1 MCRCLVLCIPESGQR
16 FRPARAKS
24 PEPTDTG
31 ISVLQKWEA
40 NTMEIQEFQA
50 KALLARYAVACPKG
64 MLATSAD
71 GAERAVRQLGP
82 GPVLVKAQVL
92 AGDRAHAGGIH
103 VARSPELGRAAA
115 AGLLGGRLVTAQTG
129 PGGELVKRVLI
140 EASVNSVR
148 DLYLA
153 MMVDAA
159 SGALL
164 LIAGRCGGTGI
175 EDRADGALETLLL
188 GAGGELD
195 AGDIA
200 GLCRRLTFTDREI
213 ESCREIIGKLHRA
226 FIELDASLIEIN
238 PLALTQAGDAIALDA
253 KIVLDDNAL
262 FRHPELAE
270 LRDQDEIDQ
279 VELSAQ
285 RHQLNFMQ
293 LDGDI
298 GVIVNGAGLAL
309 ATLDMIREAGG
320 RPANFMD
327 IRTTAKSLDIAHG
340 IGLVLD
346 NPRVKVL
353 LLNVYGGGMQPCDTI
368 IEGLGIAVRR
378 KGRALPVVLRFTGN
392 NEDLARLRLANFNL
406 PATECTDM
414 WQAVTLAV
422 ATAKGRK

>member
-1 MCRCLVLCIPESGQR
+1 
-16 FRPARAKS
+16 
-24 PEPTDTG
+24 
-31 ISVLQKWEA
+31 
-40 NTMEIQEFQA
+40 MEIQEFQA
-50 KALLARYAVACPKG
+50 KALLARYAVACPNG
-64 MLATSAD
+64 VLATSAD
-71 GAERAVRQLGP
+71 GAERAARKVGP
-82 GPVLVKAQVL
+82 GSVMVKAQVL
-92 AGDRAHAGGIH
+92 AGDRARAGGIR
-103 VARSPELGRAAA
+103 VAQSPELGKAAA
-115 AGLLGGRLVTAQTG
+115 DELLGRRLVTEQTG
-129 PGGELVKRVLI
+129 PGGELVKRVLV
-140 EASVNSVR
+140 EARISSVR

-164 LIAGRCGGTGI
+164 VIAGHCGGSGI
-175 EDRADGALETLLL
+175 EDRAAGAAFETLLL
-188 GAGGELD
+188 GSCGEMHP
-195 AGDIA
+195 GDIA
-200 GLCRRLTFTDREI
+200 GLCRRLALADKEI
-213 ESCREIIGKLHRA
+213 ESVREIIGKLHRA
-226 FIELDASLIEIN
+226 FVELDASLIEIN
-238 PLALTQAGDAIALDA
+238 PLALTQAGEAIALDA

-270 LRDQDEIDQ
+270 LRDKDEIDQ
-279 VELSAQ
+279 IELSAQ

-298 GVIVNGAGLAL
+298 GLVVNGAGLAL
-309 ATLDMIREAGG
+309 ATLDMVREAGG

-346 NPRVKVL
+346 NPRAKVL

-414 WQAVTLAV
+414 WQAVTCAV
-422 ATAKGRK
+422 AMAKGRK

>member
-1 MCRCLVLCIPESGQR
+1 
-16 FRPARAKS
+16 
-24 PEPTDTG
+24 
-31 ISVLQKWEA
+31 
-40 NTMEIQEFQA
+40 MEIQEFQA
-50 KALLARYAVACPKG
+50 KALLGRYAVACPPG
-64 MLATSAD
+64 SLATSAD

-82 GPVLVKAQVL
+82 GPVMVKAQVL
-92 AGDRAHAGGIH
+92 AGDRAKAGGIH
-103 VARSPELGRAAA
+103 VAQSPERGRAAA
-115 AGLLGGRLVTAQTG
+115 AELLGRRLVTEQTG
-129 PGGELVKRVLI
+129 PGGELVKRVLV
-140 EASVNSVR
+140 EAQVDSVR

-153 MMVDAA
+153 IMVDAA

-164 LIAGRCGGTGI
+164 LIAGRCGGSGI
-175 EDRADGALETLLL
+175 EDRAGSGAQTLETLSL
-188 GAGGELD
+188 GLGGELNAD
-195 AGDIA
+195 EITSF
-200 GLCRRLTFTDREI
+200 CRRLGLVDREL
-213 ESCREIIGKLHRA
+213 ESCREIIGKVHRA
-226 FIELDASLIEIN
+226 FVELDASLIEIN
-238 PLALTQAGDAIALDA
+238 PLALTQAGEAVALDA

-262 FRHPELAE
+262 FRHPDLAN
-270 LRDQDEIDQ
+270 LRDEDEIDP

-309 ATLDMIREAGG
+309 ATLDMIRDAGG

-346 NPRVKVL
+346 NPRAKVL

-378 KGRALPVVLRFTGN
+378 KGRTLPVVLRFTGN

-406 PATECTDM
+406 PATECSDM

-422 ATAKGRK
+422 ATAKGRA

>member
-1 MCRCLVLCIPESGQR
+1 
-16 FRPARAKS
+16 
-24 PEPTDTG
+24 
-31 ISVLQKWEA
+31 
-40 NTMEIQEFQA
+40 MEIHEFQA

-71 GAERAVRQLGP
+71 GAERAARQLGP
-82 GPVLVKAQVL
+82 SPVMVKAQVL
-92 AGDRAHAGGIH
+92 AGDRAGAGGIH
-103 VARSPELGRAAA
+103 VAGSPELGRTAA
-115 AGLLGGRLVTAQTG
+115 AGLLGRRLVTEQTG
-129 PGGELVKRVLI
+129 PGGELVKRVLV
-140 EASVNSVR
+140 EASISSVR
-148 DLYLA
+148 ALYLA
-153 MMVDAA
+153 VMVDAA

-164 LIAGRCGGTGI
+164 LIAGRCGGSGI
-175 EDRADGALETLLL
+175 EDRAAGGAFETLLL
-188 GAGGELD
+188 SSSGEMHP
-195 AGDIA
+195 GDIA
-200 GLCRRLTFTDREI
+200 NLCRKLELADREI
-213 ESCREIIGKLHRA
+213 DSCREIVGKLHRA

-238 PLALTQAGDAIALDA
+238 PLALTQTGEAIALDA
-253 KIVLDDNAL
+253 KIVLDDNAR
-262 FRHPELAE
+262 FRHPDLAE

-279 VELSAQ
+279 IELSAQ
-285 RHQLNFMQ
+285 QHQLNFMQ

-309 ATLDMIREAGG
+309 ATLDMVRDAGG

-346 NPRVKVL
+346 NPRVRVL

-368 IEGLGIAVRR
+368 IEGLGIAARR

-422 ATAKGRK
+422 GIAKGRK

>member
-1 MCRCLVLCIPESGQR
+1 
-16 FRPARAKS
+16 
-24 PEPTDTG
+24 
-31 ISVLQKWEA
+31 
-40 NTMEIQEFQA
+40 
-50 KALLARYAVACPKG
+50 
-64 MLATSAD
+64 
-71 GAERAVRQLGP
+71 
-82 GPVLVKAQVL
+82 
-92 AGDRAHAGGIH
+92 
-103 VARSPELGRAAA
+103 
-115 AGLLGGRLVTAQTG
+115 
-129 PGGELVKRVLI
+129 
-140 EASVNSVR
+140 
-148 DLYLA
+148 
-153 MMVDAA
+153 MVDAA

-164 LIAGRCGGTGI
+164 LIAGRCGGSGI
-175 EDRADGALETLLL
+175 EDRAASGAFETLLL
-188 GAGGELD
+188 GSRGELN

-200 GLCRRLTFTDREI
+200 GLCQKLALTEREI
-213 ESCREIIGKLHRA
+213 DSCREIVGKLHRA

-238 PLALTQAGDAIALDA
+238 PLALTQTGEAVALDA

-262 FRHPELAE
+262 FRHPDLAE

-279 VELSAQ
+279 IELSAQ

-309 ATLDMIREAGG
+309 ATLDMIRDAGG

-368 IEGLGIAVRR
+368 IEGLGIAARR

-406 PATECTDM
+406 PATECNDM

-422 ATAKGRK
+422 GMAKGRK

>member
-1 MCRCLVLCIPESGQR
+1 
-16 FRPARAKS
+16 
-24 PEPTDTG
+24 
-31 ISVLQKWEA
+31 
-40 NTMEIQEFQA
+40 MEIHEFQA

-71 GAERAVRQLGP
+71 GAERAARQVGP
-82 GPVLVKAQVL
+82 GPVMVKAQVL
-92 AGDRAHAGGIH
+92 AGDRAGGGGIH
-103 VARSPELGRAAA
+103 VAQSPELGRAAA
-115 AGLLGGRLVTAQTG
+115 AGLLGRRLVTEQTG
-129 PGGELVKRVLI
+129 PGGEIVKRVLV
-140 EASVNSVR
+140 EASVSSVQ

-164 LIAGRCGGTGI
+164 LIAGRCGGSGI
-175 EDRADGALETLLL
+175 EDRAAGAAFETLLL
-188 GAGGELD
+188 GTHGELN

-200 GLCRRLTFTDREI
+200 GLCRRLALADREI
-213 ESCREIIGKLHRA
+213 ESCRELIGKLHRA

-238 PLALTQAGDAIALDA
+238 PLALTQAGEAIALDA
-253 KIVLDDNAL
+253 KIIVDDNAL
-262 FRHPELAE
+262 FRHPDLAE

-279 VELSAQ
+279 IELSAQ
-285 RHQLNFMQ
+285 QHQLNFMQ

-320 RPANFMD
+320 HPANFMD

-378 KGRALPVVLRFTGN
+378 KGRPLPVVLRFTGN

-414 WQAVTLAV
+414 WQAVTCAV
-422 ATAKGRK
+422 TMAKGRK

>member
-1 MCRCLVLCIPESGQR
+1 
-16 FRPARAKS
+16 
-24 PEPTDTG
+24 
-31 ISVLQKWEA
+31 
-40 NTMEIQEFQA
+40 MEIQEFQA
-50 KALLARYAVACPKG
+50 KTLLARYAVACPTG
-64 MLATSAD
+64 VVATSAD
-71 GAERAVRQLGP
+71 EAERAARQLGAAS
-82 GPVLVKAQVL
+82 VMVKAQVL
-92 AGDRAHAGGIH
+92 AGDRASAGGIH

-115 AGLLGGRLVTAQTG
+115 AALLGRRLVTDQTG
-129 PGGELVKRVLI
+129 PAGETVKRVLV
-140 EASVNSVR
+140 EAGISSVR

-153 MMVDAA
+153 VMVDPA

-164 LIAGRCGGTGI
+164 LIAGNCGGSGI
-175 EDRADGALETLLL
+175 EDRATGAFETLLL
-188 GAGGELD
+188 GSRGELHP
-195 AGDIA
+195 GDIA
-200 GLCRRLTFTDREI
+200 GLCRRLGLADREI
-213 ESCREIIGKLHRA
+213 ESCRDVIGKLHRA

-238 PLALTQAGDAIALDA
+238 PLALTQSGEAVALDA

-262 FRHPELAE
+262 FRHPDLAE

-298 GVIVNGAGLAL
+298 GVVVNGAGLAL
-309 ATLDMIREAGG
+309 ATLDMVREAGG

-346 NPRVKVL
+346 NPRAKVL

-378 KGRALPVVLRFTGN
+378 KGRVLPVVLRFTGN

-414 WQAVTLAV
+414 WQAVTCAV
-422 ATAKGRK
+422 AMAKGRK

>member
-1 MCRCLVLCIPESGQR
+1 
-16 FRPARAKS
+16 
-24 PEPTDTG
+24 
-31 ISVLQKWEA
+31 
-40 NTMEIQEFQA
+40 MEIQEFQA

-71 GAERAVRQLGP
+71 GAERAARQLGP
-82 GPVLVKAQVL
+82 GPVMVKAQVL
-92 AGDRAHAGGIH
+92 AGDRGRAGGIR
-103 VARSPELGRAAA
+103 VAPSPELGKAAA
-115 AGLLGGRLVTAQTG
+115 AELLGRRLVTEQTG
-129 PGGELVKRVLI
+129 PGGEIVKRVLV
-140 EASVNSVR
+140 ETSVSSVR

-164 LIAGRCGGTGI
+164 LIAGRCGGSGI
-175 EDRADGALETLLL
+175 EDRAAGGAFETLLL
-188 GAGGELD
+188 GLHGELN

-200 GLCRRLTFTDREI
+200 GLCHRLAFTDREI
-213 ESCREIIGKLHRA
+213 ESCRDVIGKLHRA

-238 PLALTQAGDAIALDA
+238 PLALTQAGEAIALDA

-262 FRHPELAE
+262 FRHPDLAE

-285 RHQLNFMQ
+285 QHQLNFMQ

-346 NPRVKVL
+346 NPRAKVL

-414 WQAVTLAV
+414 WQAVTCAV
-422 ATAKGRK
+422 AMAKGRK

>member
-1 MCRCLVLCIPESGQR
+1 
-16 FRPARAKS
+16 
-24 PEPTDTG
+24 
-31 ISVLQKWEA
+31 
-40 NTMEIQEFQA
+40 MEIQEFQA
-50 KALLARYAVACPKG
+50 KALLGRYAVACPPG
-64 MLATSAD
+64 TLATSAD

-82 GPVLVKAQVL
+82 GPVMVKAQVL
-92 AGDRAHAGGIH
+92 AGDRAKAGGIH
-103 VARSPELGRAAA
+103 VAQSPEVGRAAA
-115 AGLLGGRLVTAQTG
+115 AGLLGRRLVTEQTG
-129 PGGELVKRVLI
+129 PGGELVKRVLV
-140 EASVNSVR
+140 EAQVDSVR

-153 MMVDAA
+153 IMVDAA

-164 LIAGRCGGTGI
+164 LIAGRCGGSGI
-175 EDRADGALETLLL
+175 EDRTASGAQTLETLSL
-188 GAGGELD
+188 GSGGELNAD
-195 AGDIA
+195 EITSF
-200 GLCRRLTFTDREI
+200 CRRLGLVDREL

-238 PLALTQAGDAIALDA
+238 PLALTQAGEAVALDA

-262 FRHPELAE
+262 FRHPDLAN
-270 LRDQDEIDQ
+270 LRDEDEIDP

-309 ATLDMIREAGG
+309 ATLDMIRDAGG

-346 NPRVKVL
+346 NPRAKVL

-378 KGRALPVVLRFTGN
+378 KGRTLPVVLRFTGN

-406 PATECTDM
+406 PATECADM
-414 WQAVTLAV
+414 WQAVTCAV
-422 ATAKGRK
+422 AMARGRK

>member
-1 MCRCLVLCIPESGQR
+1 
-16 FRPARAKS
+16 
-24 PEPTDTG
+24 
-31 ISVLQKWEA
+31 
-40 NTMEIQEFQA
+40 MEIQEFQA
-50 KALLARYAVACPKG
+50 KALLARYAVACPSG
-64 MLATSAD
+64 MLATSAE
-71 GAERAVRQLGP
+71 GAERAARQAGP
-82 GPVLVKAQVL
+82 GSVMVKAQVL
-92 AGDRAHAGGIH
+92 AGDRARAGGIR
-103 VARSPELGRAAA
+103 VASSPELGKAAA
-115 AGLLGGRLVTAQTG
+115 VELLGRRLVTEQTG
-129 PGGELVKRVLI
+129 PGGEIVKRVLV
-140 EASVNSVR
+140 EASISSVR

-164 LIAGRCGGTGI
+164 LIAGRCGGSGI
-175 EDRADGALETLLL
+175 EDRAAGAAFETLLL
-188 GAGGELD
+188 GSHGELN

-200 GLCRRLTFTDREI
+200 GLCRRLALADREI
-213 ESCREIIGKLHRA
+213 ESCRDVIGKLHRA

-238 PLALTQAGDAIALDA
+238 PLALTQAGEAIALDA

-262 FRHPELAE
+262 FRHPDLAE

-279 VELSAQ
+279 IELSAQ
-285 RHQLNFMQ
+285 QHQLNFVQ

-346 NPRVKVL
+346 NPRAKVL

-406 PATECTDM
+406 PATECADM
-414 WQAVTLAV
+414 WQAVTCAV
-422 ATAKGRK
+422 AMAKGRK

>member
-1 MCRCLVLCIPESGQR
+1 
-16 FRPARAKS
+16 
-24 PEPTDTG
+24 
-31 ISVLQKWEA
+31 
-40 NTMEIQEFQA
+40 MEIHEFQA

-71 GAERAVRQLGP
+71 GAERAARQLGP
-82 GPVLVKAQVL
+82 GPVMVKAQVL
-92 AGDRAHAGGIH
+92 AGDRAGAGGIH
-103 VARSPELGRAAA
+103 VAGSPERGRAAA
-115 AGLLGGRLVTAQTG
+115 AGLLGRRLVTEQTG
-129 PGGELVKRVLI
+129 PGGELVKRVLV
-140 EASVNSVR
+140 EASISSVR

-153 MMVDAA
+153 VMADAA

-164 LIAGRCGGTGI
+164 LIAGRCGGSGI
-175 EDRADGALETLLL
+175 EDRAAGGAFETLLL
-188 GAGGELD
+188 GSCGELHPD
-195 AGDIA
+195 DIA
-200 GLCRRLTFTDREI
+200 NLCRKLELADREI
-213 ESCREIIGKLHRA
+213 DSCREIVGKLHRA

-238 PLALTQAGDAIALDA
+238 PLALTQTGEAIALDA

-262 FRHPELAE
+262 FRHPDLAE
-270 LRDQDEIDQ
+270 LRDEHEIDQ
-279 VELSAQ
+279 IELSAQ

-309 ATLDMIREAGG
+309 ATLDMIRDAGG

-368 IEGLGIAVRR
+368 IEGLGIAARR

-422 ATAKGRK
+422 GMAKGRK